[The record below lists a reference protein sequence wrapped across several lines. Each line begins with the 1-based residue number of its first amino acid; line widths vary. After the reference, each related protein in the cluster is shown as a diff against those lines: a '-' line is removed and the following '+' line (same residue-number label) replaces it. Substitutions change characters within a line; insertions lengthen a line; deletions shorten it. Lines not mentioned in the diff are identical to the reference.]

1 MTRQMAKKRFL
12 LHNIISAGFIA
23 CILVF
28 TACEKDEDDITRDK
42 HIPDTVISTV
52 HPADTELLITELVP
66 YSEFNDN
73 STV

>member
-1 MTRQMAKKRFL
+1 MAKKRFL

-23 CILVF
+23 CLLVF

-52 HPADTELLITELVP
+52 HPPDTDLLLTELVLF
-66 YSEFNDN
+66 SEFEDN
-73 STV
+73 SIT